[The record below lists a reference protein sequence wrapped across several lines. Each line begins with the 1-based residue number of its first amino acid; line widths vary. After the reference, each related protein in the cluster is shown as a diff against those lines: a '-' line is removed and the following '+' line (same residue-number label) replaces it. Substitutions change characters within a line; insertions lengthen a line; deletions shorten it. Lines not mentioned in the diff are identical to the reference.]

1 MNTWTRTIIV
11 GVALLAGCE
20 GSIGTNKVSSA
31 GSGASSGSGTGAS
44 SGTGTGNT
52 IATGV
57 GNNTGTAGGAVTS
70 GSGGSMSMPVD
81 PTLCTPGVPTTS
93 QLPRLTRA
101 EYDKT
106 TRDLLGIDITT
117 SPPSLMLAPD
127 TVGAV
132 DQRAWDGFQAAADSL
147 SAQVIGNATLKA
159 AVVGCTPSG
168 DGSACATTFITNFG
182 QKAFRRPLTAAE
194 LAAFQGLYTN
204 RATITQS
211 GTFDQTAQVILKAFL
226 LSPSF
231 LTKAEMSE
239 ATPDGSYFA
248 LNSWEMASRLSYT
261 LWGTMPDATLFTAA
275 QQNKLTAQT
284 DILAQA
290 QRMLMDPKARAKVAE
305 FHTAY
310 ALQGDAT
317 RWSEAA
323 HDPALFPNFKTT
335 MVPTLT
341 AEAAK
346 FFDYIT
352 FDLKGTFQDLITK
365 PVAFVDKD
373 LAPIYGLSAASYGT
387 TLTMVNLDPTQ
398 RAGVFTHAGFLASY
412 SSYNRTSPILRGA
425 FLEKQILCRQI
436 PAPPADAASTPLPAA
451 STDLNTN
458 RKQVAAQTEVAGTA
472 CAGCHAPVVN
482 PPGFTLESYDSIGQ
496 WQTTEKSTGAMIDS
510 TANVAIGNNV
520 VGVTGP
526 VDLMTKIAASPEGQ
540 SCYAQRLVTF
550 AYERD
555 LTNQDVCTVQMLAG
569 KMNTTGYN
577 IISLLTDLTQTQSF
591 RYRAKELP

>member
-1 MNTWTRTIIV
+1 MNTWTRTLLV

-20 GSIGTNKVSSA
+20 GSIGSSKVS

-44 SGTGTGNT
+44 SGAGTGNT
-52 IATGV
+52 IGSGTG
-57 GNNTGTAGGAVTS
+57 NTIGSGTAGSAVTS
-70 GSGGSMSMPVD
+70 GTGGSVSMPVD
-81 PTLCTPGVPTTS
+81 PTVCTPGVPTTS

-106 TRDLLGIDITT
+106 ARDLLGIDITT
-117 SPPSLMLAPD
+117 SPPSTMLAPD
-127 TVGAV
+127 TVGSV
-132 DQRAWDGFQAAADSL
+132 DQRAWDGFQGVADAL
-147 SAQVIGNATLKA
+147 ATQVMGNATLKA
-159 AVVGCTPSG
+159 AVLGCTASG

-194 LAAFQGLYTN
+194 LSRFQALYTN

-211 GTFDQTAQVILKAFL
+211 GTFDQAVQVILKAFL
-226 LSPSF
+226 MSPSF
-231 LTKAEMSE
+231 LTKAELSE

-261 LWGTMPDATLFTAA
+261 LWGTMPDATLLTAA
-275 QQNKLTAQT
+275 QGNKLTAQT

-305 FHTAY
+305 FHTVY

-352 FDLKGTFQDLITK
+352 FDLKGTYQDLITK
-365 PVAFVDKD
+365 PIAFVDKD
-373 LAPIYGLSAASYGT
+373 LAPIYGLSAASYNT

-425 FLEKQILCRQI
+425 FLEKQILCRTI
-436 PAPPADAASTPLPAA
+436 PAPPDGAASTPLPPA

-472 CAGCHAPVVN
+472 CVSCHGPIVN
-482 PPGFTLESYDSIGQ
+482 PAGYALESYDSIGQ
-496 WQTTEKSTGAMIDS
+496 WQTAEKSTGAAIDS

-569 KMNTTGYN
+569 KMNTSGYN

>member
-1 MNTWTRTIIV
+1 MNTWTRTLIV
-11 GVALLAGCE
+11 GAALLAGCE
-20 GSIGTNKVSSA
+20 GSIGSSKV
-31 GSGASSGSGTGAS
+31 SGSGTGAS

-52 IATGV
+52 IGSGTG
-57 GNNTGTAGGAVTS
+57 NTTGSGTAGSSV
-70 GSGGSMSMPVD
+70 GSGTGGSVGMPVD
-81 PTLCTPGVPTTS
+81 PTVCTPGVPTTS

-106 TRDLLGIDITT
+106 ARDLLGIDITT
-117 SPPSLMLAPD
+117 TPPSSMLAPD
-127 TVGAV
+127 TIGSV
-132 DQRAWDGFQAAADSL
+132 DQRAWDGFQGAADAL
-147 SAQVIGNATLKA
+147 ATQVVGNATLKA
-159 AVVGCTPSG
+159 SVLGCTASG
-168 DGSACATTFITNFG
+168 DGTACATTFITNFG
-182 QKAFRRPLTAAE
+182 QKAFRRPLTATE
-194 LAAFQGLYTN
+194 LSKFQALYTN
-204 RATITQS
+204 RATLTQS
-211 GTFDQTAQVILKAFL
+211 GTFDQAVQVILKAFL
-226 LSPSF
+226 MSPSF
-231 LTKAEMSE
+231 LTKAELSE
-239 ATPDGSYFA
+239 ATPDGSYYA

-261 LWGTMPDATLFTAA
+261 LWGTMPDATLMTAA
-275 QQNKLTAQT
+275 QQNKLTAPA

-290 QRMLMDPKARAKVAE
+290 QRMLQDPKARAKVAD
-305 FHTAY
+305 FHAVY

-323 HDPALFPNFKTT
+323 HDPTLFPAFKTT

-387 TLTMVNLDPTQ
+387 TLTMVDLDATQ

-425 FLEKQILCRQI
+425 FLEKQVLCRQI
-436 PAPPADAASTPLPAA
+436 PAPPDGAASTALPPA

-458 RKQVAAQTEVAGTA
+458 RKQVAAQTEVAGSQ
-472 CAGCHAPVVN
+472 CVGCHGPVVN
-482 PPGFTLESYDSIGQ
+482 PAGFALESYDSIGQ

-520 VGVTGP
+520 MGVTGP

-540 SCYAQRLVTF
+540 NCYAQRLVTF

-555 LTNQDVCTVQMLAG
+555 LTSQDVCTVQTLAG
-569 KMNTTGYN
+569 KMNTSGYN
-577 IISLLTDLTQTQSF
+577 IIALLTDLTQTQSF